1 MAHRSSLIH
10 LRNIRMVSFVV
21 AGTSEAEQ
29 WLADLL
35 SYIYST

>member
-1 MAHRSSLIH
+1 MPRRSSL
-10 LRNIRMVSFVV
+10 NIRMVSFVV

-35 SYIYST
+35 SYIYTT